1 VGDAP
6 EILFMMR
13 RLFFVGL
20 MALAASVA
28 LAADGWSRYQNDR
41 YGYSLDIPAGFTAIR
56 EADNGDGGTATSGE
70 GNATL
75 AVWGTNLLIES
86 FKGDAGQRLE
96 SAKADGWEIS
106 FKSIGAKSATFSGT
120 KDDRILYVR
129 GKPGCDG
136 QAAYF
141 QLEYDAAAKD
151 ALDLTVK
158 RMAKGF
164 SAKGECL

>member
-1 VGDAP
+1 
-6 EILFMMR
+6 MMR
-13 RLFFVGL
+13 RFFIAGL
-20 MALAASVA
+20 LAFVASIAV
-28 LAADGWSRYQNDR
+28 AADGWSRYQNDR
-41 YGYSLDIPAGFTAIR
+41 YGYGLDIPPGFTAIR
-56 EADNGDGGTATSGE
+56 EADNGDGGTATSSE
-70 GNATL
+70 GNAAL
-75 AVWGTNLLIES
+75 AVWGTNLLTES
-86 FKGDAGQRLE
+86 FKSDAGQRLE
-96 SAKADGWEIS
+96 AATLDGWEIS
-106 FKSIGAKSATFSGT
+106 YKNIGAKAASFSGT
-120 KDDRILYVR
+120 KEDRILYVR